1 MSKGVISSF
10 ISKKNRQCND
20 QKNKNKMTMV
30 DNTPEVNSGATEGF
44 VLLDLMCSV
53 LRFYKRRTEMQ
64 WSREIGLKHK

>member
-1 MSKGVISSF
+1 MSKGVISNF
-10 ISKKNRQCND
+10 ISKKNRQYND

-53 LRFYKRRTEMQ
+53 LRLYIYIKEGQ
-64 WSREIGLKHK
+64 KCNGQEK